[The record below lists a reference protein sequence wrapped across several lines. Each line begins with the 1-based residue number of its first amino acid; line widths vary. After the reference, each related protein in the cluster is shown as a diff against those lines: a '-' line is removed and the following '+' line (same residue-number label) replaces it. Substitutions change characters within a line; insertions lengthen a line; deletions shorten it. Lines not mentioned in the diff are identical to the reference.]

1 MVKTNEQKLISLYG
15 QRHLITSLWTRYGLA
30 FITNQKLKKQDLQA
44 AEK

>member
-1 MVKTNEQKLISLYG
+1 MEKNIIIPL
-15 QRHLITSLWTRYGLA
+15 RYGLA